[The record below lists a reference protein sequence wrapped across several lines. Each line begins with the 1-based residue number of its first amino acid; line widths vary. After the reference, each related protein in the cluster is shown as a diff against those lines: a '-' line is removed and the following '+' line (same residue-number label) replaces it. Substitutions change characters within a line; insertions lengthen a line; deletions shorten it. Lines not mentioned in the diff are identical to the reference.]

1 MMKSNLYVACATD
14 RETLEFLKLLDQIG
28 YRFPNGERL
37 PVENMPRRDSRLPW
51 ALDTAEKTAAFTNP
65 ATALGAGHGG
75 KDRRLHQ
82 RRHGGVSVPSA
93 GSGAGAFCPAGP
105 AGAVKPPGG
114 EDPAQAFMGGSAYRE
129 HRKPRRRGQAC
140 P

>member
-14 RETLEFLKLLDQIG
+14 RETLEFLKLLDQLG

-65 ATALGAGHGG
+65 ATVGYLCRLRDLEPVPFARLDRQAL
-75 KDRRLHQ
+75 
-82 RRHGGVSVPSA
+82 
-93 GSGAGAFCPAGP
+93 
-105 AGAVKPPGG
+105 
-114 EDPAQAFMGGSAYRE
+114 
-129 HRKPRRRGQAC
+129 
-140 P
+140 